1 MQNPNPEW
9 IRWAES
15 LRRWELQGLA
25 AWLIDAAGPIRI
37 VGAQV
42 LYFSQPFLG
51 GRPLLPLAE
60 MLEDDNQAAAFA
72 AFLQEDTNL

>member
-25 AWLIDAAGPIRI
+25 AWLMDAAGPLRLFS
-37 VGAQV
+37 AQV

-51 GRPLLPLAE
+51 GRPFLALAE
-60 MLEDDNQAAAFA
+60 MLEDEDQAGAFA
-72 AFLQEDTNL
+72 ALLREESVR

>member
-25 AWLIDAAGPIRI
+25 AWLMDAAGPFRL

-51 GRPLLPLAE
+51 GGRSLSLAE
-60 MLEDDNQAAAFA
+60 MLEDEGQASAFA
-72 AFLQEDTNL
+72 AFLREESVR